1 MAAAIILPEEYHNV
15 MASYRNK
22 ETFVRDAAELGLT
35 IRPAVTGEGPQGI
48 RIQGLVAAERGEPR
62 LKVGPVFAHD
72 IKIHFPDATK
82 GFAYG
87 LHPVDDPGADGDIF
101 VGRLHVDDIRQC
113 HSILESIES
122 LGDAEKK
129 YEIRGIVLA
138 QKAD

>member
-1 MAAAIILPEEYHNV
+1 

-22 ETFVRDAAELGLT
+22 ETFVRDAAQLNLT
-35 IRPAVTGEGPQGI
+35 IRPAVTGDGPQGI
-48 RIQGLVAAERGEPR
+48 RIQGLVAEERGEPR

-72 IKIHFPDATK
+72 IKIHFPDATQ

-87 LHPVDDPGADGDIF
+87 LHPVDAADTDGDIF
-101 VGRLHVDDIRQC
+101 IGKLHSDNIRMC

-122 LGDAEKK
+122 MGEPETK

-138 QKAD
+138 QNTD

>member
-1 MAAAIILPEEYHNV
+1 

-35 IRPAVTGEGPQGI
+35 ILPAATGEGPQGI
-48 RIQGLVAAERGEPR
+48 RIQGLVAEERGEPR
-62 LKVGPVFAHD
+62 LKVGQVFAHD

-87 LHPVDDPGADGDIF
+87 LHPVDAPDSSGDIF
-101 VGRLHVDDIRQC
+101 VGKLHVDDIRQC
-113 HSILESIES
+113 HSVLQSIES
-122 LGDAEKK
+122 SGDEETK

-138 QKAD
+138 QSAG